1 MEIYPFV
8 YPSLQQFYITLFFV
22 IPAMKTYRYI
32 LAAAA
37 AFFLCNS
44 SFSQEKW
51 SLEKCITHAR
61 ENNLQIKQQE
71 IMVEQ
76 AGNELLASKMKYVP
90 SVNASMN
97 HNLSWGRSVNLND
110 LEIIENQM
118 SQSTSLNLSASIPI
132 FEGMRKQNTVKSQI
146 KQLEIAGVNVEKLKN
161 EISLAVARGYLQVLL
176 GYEME
181 KSAVESCNSLQEQV
195 DRCRNMVEA
204 GSLAYSS
211 LLELEAQL
219 ANERV
224 QVVTAKN
231 NLRSNILSLAQ
242 LLDIEDYSNFSIEVP
257 ETGQLVLSL
266 PEEDVAQIYDM
277 AVSMPEIRGA
287 ELAVEQSRLQYR
299 IQKGAALPTLS
310 FSAGYGTYYSNNQ
323 ETPFFSQFD
332 NNRNPSM
339 GFGLSIP
346 IFNNLRNSTS
356 IKNARLNV
364 KSKET
369 ELGITR
375 QNLLKEIQQAYN
387 DALAGFEKFTA
398 AKQNLASAR
407 ESFNYSQE
415 KFNAGMLSGTDY
427 TIAKTN
433 LSKAESECIQS
444 KFQYIFQ
451 LKVLDYYKNVPL
463 TL

>member
-1 MEIYPFV
+1 
-8 YPSLQQFYITLFFV
+8 
-22 IPAMKTYRYI
+22 MKIFRYI
-32 LAAAA
+32 LTASA
-37 AFFLCNS
+37 AFMLCNG

-51 SLEKCITHAR
+51 SLEKCIRHAR

-71 IMVEQ
+71 IAVEQ
-76 AGNELLASKMKYVP
+76 AGNELMAAKMEYIP

-118 SQSTSLNLSASIPI
+118 SQSTSLNLSASIPL
-132 FEGMRKQNTVKSQI
+132 FEGMRKQNTVKSQM

-161 EISLAVARGYLQVLL
+161 EISLSVARGYLQVLV

-181 KSAVESCNSLQEQV
+181 KSAVESCKSLQEQV
-195 DRCRNMVEA
+195 DKCRTMVES

-231 NLRSNILSLAQ
+231 NVRSNILALAQ
-242 LLDIEDYSNFSIEVP
+242 LLDIEDYNNFSIEIP
-257 ETGQLVLSL
+257 ETGDMALTL
-266 PEEDVAQIYDM
+266 PEENVEQIFGM
-277 AVSMPEIRGA
+277 ATSMPAIKGA
-287 ELAVEQSRLQYR
+287 ELAVEQSKLQYR

-323 ETPFFSQFD
+323 DTPFFSQFD

-346 IFNNLRNSTS
+346 IFNNLRTNTS

-364 KSKET
+364 KNKET
-369 ELGITR
+369 ELQLTR

-387 DALAGFEKFTA
+387 DAVASFEKFNA
-398 AKQNLASAR
+398 SKQNVASAQ
-407 ESFNYSQE
+407 ESFKYSQE

-433 LSKAESECIQS
+433 LFKAQSECIQS

-451 LKVLDYYKNVPL
+451 LKVLDYYKNIPL

>member
-1 MEIYPFV
+1 
-8 YPSLQQFYITLFFV
+8 
-22 IPAMKTYRYI
+22 MKIFRYI
-32 LAAAA
+32 LTASAALM
-37 AFFLCNS
+37 LCTG

-51 SLEKCITHAR
+51 SLEKCIRHAR

-71 IMVEQ
+71 IAVEQ
-76 AGNELLASKMKYVP
+76 AGNELVAAKMEYIP

-110 LEIIENQM
+110 LEIIENKM
-118 SQSTSLNLSASIPI
+118 SQSTSLSLSASIPL
-132 FEGMRKQNTVKSQI
+132 FEGMRKQNTVKSQM

-161 EISLAVARGYLQVLL
+161 EISLSVARGYLQVLL

-195 DRCRNMVEA
+195 DKCRTMVES

-231 NLRSNILSLAQ
+231 NVRSNILALAQ
-242 LLDIEDYSNFSIEVP
+242 LLDIEDYNNFSIEIP
-257 ETGQLVLSL
+257 ETGDLTLAL
-266 PEEDVAQIYDM
+266 PEDNLEQIFEM
-277 AVSMPEIRGA
+277 ATSMPAIKGA
-287 ELAVEQSRLQYR
+287 ELAVEQSKLQYR

-323 ETPFFSQFD
+323 ETPFLSQFD
-332 NNRNPSM
+332 NNRNPSI

-346 IFNNLRNSTS
+346 IFNNLRTNTS

-364 KSKET
+364 KNRET
-369 ELGITR
+369 ELQLTR

-387 DALAGFEKFTA
+387 DAVASFEKFNA
-398 AKQNLASAR
+398 SKQNVASAQ
-407 ESFNYSQE
+407 ESFKYSQE

-433 LSKAESECIQS
+433 LFKAQSECIQS

-451 LKVLDYYKNVPL
+451 LKVLDYYRNIPL

>member
-1 MEIYPFV
+1 MRIF
-8 YPSLQQFYITLFFV
+8 
-22 IPAMKTYRYI
+22 RYI
-32 LAAAA
+32 FAASMALM
-37 AFFLCNS
+37 LCNS

-51 SLEKCITHAR
+51 SLEKCIRHAR

-71 IMVEQ
+71 ILVEQ
-76 AGNELLASKMKYVP
+76 AGNELLAAKMEYVP

-97 HNLSWGRSVNLND
+97 HSLSWGRSVNLND
-110 LEIIENQM
+110 LEIVENKM
-118 SQSTSLNLSASIPI
+118 SQSTSLNLSASIPL
-132 FEGMRKQNTVKSQI
+132 FEGLRKQNTVKSQI
-146 KQLEIAGVNVEKLKN
+146 KQLEITGVNVEKIKN
-161 EISLAVARGYLQVLL
+161 EISLSVARGYLQVLL
-176 GYEME
+176 SLEME
-181 KSAVESCNSLQEQV
+181 KSAAESYNSVKEQV
-195 DRCRNMVEA
+195 EKCRNMVDA

-219 ANERV
+219 ANEKV
-224 QVVTAKN
+224 QIVAAKN
-231 NLRSNILSLAQ
+231 SVRSNTLALAQ
-242 LLDIEDYSNFSIEVP
+242 LLDIDDYQNFSIEVP
-257 ETGQLVLSL
+257 DIGHLALSL
-266 PEEDVAQIYDM
+266 PEDGIQQIYDM
-277 AVSMPEIRGA
+277 ATSMPEIRGA
-287 ELAVEQSRLQYR
+287 ELALEQSRLQYR

-323 ETPFFSQFD
+323 DTPFFSQFD

-346 IFNNLRNSTS
+346 IFNRLRNSTS

-364 KSKET
+364 KNREI
-369 ELGITR
+369 ELDLSH

-387 DALAGFEKFTA
+387 EAVSCYEKFNA
-398 AKQNLASAR
+398 AKQNLAYAQ
-407 ESFNYSQE
+407 ESFKYSRE
-415 KFNAGMLSGTDY
+415 KLDAGMLSGTDY

-451 LKVLDYYKNVPL
+451 LKVLDYYKNIPL

>member
-1 MEIYPFV
+1 
-8 YPSLQQFYITLFFV
+8 
-22 IPAMKTYRYI
+22 MKIFRYI
-32 LAAAA
+32 LTASAALM
-37 AFFLCNS
+37 LCTG

-51 SLEKCITHAR
+51 SLEKCIRHAR

-71 IMVEQ
+71 IAVEQ
-76 AGNELLASKMKYVP
+76 AGNELVAAKMEYIP

-110 LEIIENQM
+110 LEIIENKM
-118 SQSTSLNLSASIPI
+118 SQSTSLNLSASIPL
-132 FEGMRKQNTVKSQI
+132 FEGMRKQNTVKSQM

-161 EISLAVARGYLQVLL
+161 EISLSVARGYLQVLL

-195 DRCRNMVEA
+195 DKCRTMVES

-219 ANERV
+219 SNERV

-231 NLRSNILSLAQ
+231 NVRSNILALAQ
-242 LLDIEDYSNFSIEVP
+242 LLDIEDYNNFSIEIP
-257 ETGQLVLSL
+257 ETGDLTLAL
-266 PEEDVAQIYDM
+266 PEDNLEQIFEM
-277 AVSMPEIRGA
+277 ATSMPAIKGA

-332 NNRNPSM
+332 NNRNPSI

-346 IFNNLRNSTS
+346 IFNNLRTNTS

-364 KSKET
+364 KNRET
-369 ELGITR
+369 ELQLTR

-387 DALAGFEKFTA
+387 DAVASFEKFNA
-398 AKQNLASAR
+398 SKQNVASAQ
-407 ESFNYSQE
+407 ESFKYSQE

-433 LSKAESECIQS
+433 LFKAQSECIQS

-451 LKVLDYYKNVPL
+451 LKVLDYYRNIPL

>member
-1 MEIYPFV
+1 MIPVMEIF
-8 YPSLQQFYITLFFV
+8 
-22 IPAMKTYRYI
+22 KYI
-32 LAAAA
+32 LTASAVLL
-37 AFFLCNS
+37 LCNG

-51 SLEKCITHAR
+51 SLEKCIRHAQ

-71 IMVEQ
+71 IMAEQ
-76 AGNELLASKMKYVP
+76 AGNELLAAKMEYVP

-118 SQSTSLNLSASIPI
+118 SQSTSLNLSASIPL
-132 FEGMRKQNTVKSQI
+132 FEGMRKQNTVKSQM
-146 KQLEIAGVNVEKLKN
+146 KQLEIAGVNVEKLKD
-161 EISLAVARGYLQVLL
+161 EISLSVARGYLQILL

-195 DRCRNMVEA
+195 KKCRTMVEA

-224 QVVTAKN
+224 QVVNARN
-231 NLRSNILSLAQ
+231 NVRSNILALAQ
-242 LLDIEDYSNFSIEVP
+242 LLDMEDFSDFSIEVP
-257 ETGQLVLSL
+257 EIGHLTISL
-266 PEEDVAQIYDM
+266 PEESVDEIFDM
-277 AVSMPEIRGA
+277 ATSMPAVKGA

-323 ETPFFSQFD
+323 DTPFFSQFD

-364 KSKET
+364 KARET
-369 ELGITR
+369 ELEITR

-387 DALAGFEKFTA
+387 DAVASFEKYNA
-398 AKQNLASAR
+398 SKQNMASAQ
-407 ESFNYSQE
+407 ESFKYSQE

-427 TIAKTN
+427 TVAKTN
-433 LSKAESECIQS
+433 LSKAQSECIQS

>member
-1 MEIYPFV
+1 
-8 YPSLQQFYITLFFV
+8 
-22 IPAMKTYRYI
+22 MKIFRYI
-32 LAAAA
+32 LTASAALI
-37 AFFLCNS
+37 LCNS

-51 SLEKCITHAR
+51 SLEKCIRHAR

-76 AGNELLASKMKYVP
+76 AGNELLAAKMEYIP

-110 LEIIENQM
+110 LEIIENKM
-118 SQSTSLNLSASIPI
+118 SQSTSLNLSASIPL
-132 FEGMRKQNTVKSQI
+132 FEGMRKQNTVKSQM
-146 KQLEIAGVNVEKLKN
+146 KQLEIAGVNVEKLKD
-161 EISLAVARGYLQVLL
+161 EISLSVARGYLQVLL

-195 DRCRNMVEA
+195 EKCRTMVEA

-211 LLELEAQL
+211 LLELEAQF

-224 QVVTAKN
+224 QVVNARN
-231 NLRSNILSLAQ
+231 NVRSNILALAQ
-242 LLDIEDYSNFSIEVP
+242 LLDIEDYSNFSVEIP
-257 ETGQLVLSL
+257 ETGHLTLSL
-266 PEEDVAQIYDM
+266 PEEDVQQIYDI
-277 AVSMPEIRGA
+277 ATSMPAIRGA
-287 ELAVEQSRLQYR
+287 ELAVEQSKLQYR
-299 IQKGAALPTLS
+299 IQKGAALPTIS

-323 ETPFFSQFD
+323 DTPFFSQFD

-346 IFNNLRNSTS
+346 IFNNLRTNTS

-364 KSKET
+364 KNRET
-369 ELGITR
+369 ELQLTR

-387 DALAGFEKFTA
+387 DAVASFEKFNA
-398 AKQNLASAR
+398 SKLNMASAQ
-407 ESFNYSQE
+407 ESFKYSQE

-433 LSKAESECIQS
+433 LFKAQSECIQS

-451 LKVLDYYKNVPL
+451 LKVLDYYKNIPL